1 MLDENQ
7 KREILSVLLEQAEVA
22 KRLTTDASND
32 CGAEYPDIKGAI
44 NSQSWWWYPKYTSTL
59 PSWAA
64 WAAFAKR
71 RKRFAWSM
79 MAVSILVA
87 LIGNLLP
94 EPIDHLMFIGFAMAL
109 ALLATWQ
116 LDVSNREL
124 EFLESRQAP

>member
-7 KREILSVLLEQAEVA
+7 KRELLRVLLEQAEVA

-32 CGAEYPDIKGAI
+32 CKAEYLDIQYAV
-44 NSQSWWWYPKYTSTL
+44 NSQTWWWYPKYKSSL
-59 PSWAA
+59 PSWSA
-64 WAAFAKR
+64 WTAFAKR

-94 EPIDHLMFIGFAMAL
+94 EQIDHLIFIGFALTL

-116 LDVSNREL
+116 LDISNREL
-124 EFLESRQAP
+124 EFLDSR